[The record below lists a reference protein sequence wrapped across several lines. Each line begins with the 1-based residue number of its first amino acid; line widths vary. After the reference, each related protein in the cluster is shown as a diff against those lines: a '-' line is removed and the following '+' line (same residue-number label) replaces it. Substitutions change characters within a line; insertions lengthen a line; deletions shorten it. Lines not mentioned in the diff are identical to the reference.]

1 MVQEISG
8 WGRVIRV
15 AAEERVS
22 EDLALITRDAVLTR
36 GLGRSYGDASLPPA
50 SGLVVANS
58 RLANRLLAFDAST
71 GELTV
76 EAGVSLHD
84 INRVF
89 LPRGWASP
97 VSPGTQFVT
106 VGGMVAADV
115 HGKNHHREGSFGRHV
130 RWLRLRLA
138 SGQIAECT
146 PDEEAGLFWATV
158 GGMGLTGHI
167 LEVRFAM
174 ERIPSPWIWQEV
186 RQIASLETMLTQL
199 REEGVRWPFTV
210 AWVDLLA
217 RGSLFGRSVL
227 ICGRW
232 ADVSEARHPY
242 RPVTRRRRVPVDVP
256 EFVLNPALMRLYN
269 ASHHRTCRGSR
280 GVVHPET
287 FFYPLDTLAD
297 WNRMYG
303 KRGFIQYQCVIPSSQ
318 PVSRLLEF
326 FDLVRSLPLPVYLC
340 VFKDFGAPGDGLI
353 SFPAPGFTV
362 AMDLPNRPPHTQV
375 AVDRLNEFVLSVG
388 GRVYLAK
395 DAHTRPEHF
404 RAMEPRLAAF
414 NEARRRWDPEGRL
427 RSALSVR
434 LMGDRP

>member
-232 ADVSEARHPY
+232 ADVSEARHPF

-256 EFVLNPALMRLYN
+256 EFVP
-269 ASHHRTCRGSR
+269 SR
-280 GVVHPET
+280 
-287 FFYPLDTLAD
+287 
-297 WNRMYG
+297 
-303 KRGFIQYQCVIPSSQ
+303 
-318 PVSRLLEF
+318 
-326 FDLVRSLPLPVYLC
+326 
-340 VFKDFGAPGDGLI
+340 
-353 SFPAPGFTV
+353 
-362 AMDLPNRPPHTQV
+362 
-375 AVDRLNEFVLSVG
+375 
-388 GRVYLAK
+388 
-395 DAHTRPEHF
+395 
-404 RAMEPRLAAF
+404 
-414 NEARRRWDPEGRL
+414 
-427 RSALSVR
+427 
-434 LMGDRP
+434 